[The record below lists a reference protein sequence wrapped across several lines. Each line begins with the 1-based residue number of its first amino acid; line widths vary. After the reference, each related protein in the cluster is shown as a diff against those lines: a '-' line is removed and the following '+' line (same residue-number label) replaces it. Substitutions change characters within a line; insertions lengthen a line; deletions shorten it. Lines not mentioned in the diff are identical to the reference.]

1 MNDYSEDIEILLDEL
16 KDIIKDPVLFEIKK
30 QNFINWFQTV
40 IEEVYQEGIL
50 EGLDREWK

>member
-16 KDIIKDPVLFEIKK
+16 KDTIKDPVLFEIKK

>member
-40 IEEVYQEGIL
+40 IEKVYQEGIL
-50 EGLDREWK
+50 EGLDRDWK

>member
-50 EGLDREWK
+50 EGLDRDWK